1 MVYKYIYA
9 VMRRNTNS
17 RPPQYEKPS
26 LYKYC
31 AFGNIVLRTGGLVFF
46 FPLGL
51 SQSLVKLPFCKGT
64 CPVSRDG
71 FPWQAVAKSCQG
83 VQHEH

>member
-1 MVYKYIYA
+1 MQTHMVYKYIYA

-46 FPLGL
+46 FL
-51 SQSLVKLPFCKGT
+51 
-64 CPVSRDG
+64 
-71 FPWQAVAKSCQG
+71 
-83 VQHEH
+83 